1 MAANRRY
8 AGESMKA
15 FKARMEKKG
24 TARTKANAAAK
35 KRATKKR

>member
-1 MAANRRY
+1 MPAKRKY

-15 FKARMEKKG
+15 FNARMKKKG

>member
-8 AGESMKA
+8 AGETKANFDKRMK
-15 FKARMEKKG
+15 KKG
-24 TARTKANAAAK
+24 TALTKANAAAK